1 MVKETKIITKN
12 WSQIDPNEID
22 DAIEAGGYRAL
33 EKFIHKMTP
42 ALALEEI
49 KLSGLCGR
57 GGAGFPTGI
66 KLESVQKEK
75 GKEKYFICNLDE
87 SEPGAYKDRSIV
99 DSDPHMLLEGIIIES
114 LIVGARKAF
123 IYVNGNYQKQI
134 EILQRAVEQAR
145 AKNFIGEQ
153 ILGSKYNLEVEIFAG
168 AGAYIC
174 GEETALINSIE
185 GNRGEPKARPP
196 FPTQCGLFG
205 KPTAVNNA
213 ETVANIPWIISNGG
227 KKFATIGSKKS
238 AGTKLFI
245 VNGCVK
251 NPGVFEA
258 PLGTKLA
265 DLIEKYAGGMQNG
278 KNFWFAQVGGSSG
291 RLVLENDLVR
301 KLEYDR
307 EAKIPL
313 GSGAILVVDKTADI
327 HELLLSW
334 MSFFRRESC
343 GKCVP
348 CREGTYR
355 LWEIAKRLQDGEI
368 SERDVAAIKDILWT
382 LNNTTFCPLGK
393 FAATAFGDALS
404 NFQKEIYR
412 LSK

>member
-1 MVKETKIITKN
+1 VEKEIKIITKN
-12 WSQIDPNEID
+12 WGQINPNQIAD
-22 DAIEAGGYRAL
+22 YIAVGGYISL
-33 EKFIHKMTP
+33 EKFIKEMTP

-57 GGAGFPTGI
+57 GGAGFPTGM

-75 GKEKYFICNLDE
+75 SKEKYFICNLDE
-87 SEPGAYKDRSIV
+87 SEPGTYKDRSIV
-99 DSDPHMLLEGIIIES
+99 DCDPHMLLEGIIIEA
-114 LIVGARKAF
+114 LIVGACKAF

-134 EILQRAVEQAR
+134 AILERVVGQAQE
-145 AKNFIGEQ
+145 KNFLGEK
-153 ILGSKYNLEVEIFAG
+153 ILGSKYNLEIEIFVG

-185 GNRGEPKARPP
+185 GNRGEPKLRPP
-196 FPTQCGLFG
+196 FPTQVGLFG

-213 ETVANIPWIISNGG
+213 ETIANIPWIIARGG
-227 KKFATIGSKKS
+227 KKYATIGSKKS
-238 AGTKLFI
+238 PGTKLFI
-245 VNGCVK
+245 INGSVK
-251 NPGVFEA
+251 NPAVFEA
-258 PLGTKLA
+258 PLGTKLST
-265 DLIEKYAGGMQNG
+265 LIDEYAGGVQKG
-278 KNFWFAQVGGSSG
+278 KEFWFAQVGGSSG
-291 RLVLENDLVR
+291 RLVLKKDLNM

-307 EAKIPL
+307 EAKVSL
-313 GSGAILVVDKTADI
+313 GSGAILVIDKTVDI

-348 CREGTYR
+348 CREGTFR

-368 SERDVAAIKDILWT
+368 SERDVIAIKDILWT

-393 FAATAFGDALS
+393 FAATAFGDAIN